1 MPTHRVAIVYSYP
14 PLEVMR
20 QALQQTTTKRKKQN
34 KTRMSTRN
42 KNKTENRQNYQAGS
56 PLPRQRSTFRK
67 NRNERK
73 ECQQNKKSRSKKTTF
88 KAAAAVCGAGIL
100 GRCPLVGLVP
110 CYPVCHLL
118 PALVNRGF
126 PATVTTPPSC
136 SLGDHPQWMRGD
148 PAQCRLNLM
157 PLSHEAFC
165 CFEDP
170 AIPLARLL
178 SCNCPHLSVHSKKQL
193 GAFRGPL
200 VGIERFEVK

>member
-1 MPTHRVAIVYSYP
+1 
-14 PLEVMR
+14 
-20 QALQQTTTKRKKQN
+20 
-34 KTRMSTRN
+34 MSTRN

-126 PATVTTPPSC
+126 PTILPPS
-136 SLGDHPQWMRGD
+136 LP
-148 PAQCRLNLM
+148 
-157 PLSHEAFC
+157 
-165 CFEDP
+165 
-170 AIPLARLL
+170 IPLDAAHTDAWRFLLNFASFSCHLIINRSDASRTPRHHWPAFFAVIGHSAVSTPNSNGECTVDPWVARKR
-178 SCNCPHLSVHSKKQL
+178 SSTNY
-193 GAFRGPL
+193 
-200 VGIERFEVK
+200 